1 MMYCKNCGIHFRGK
15 YGRCPLCKG
24 ELTGTPEK
32 DGNVFPVIPPRRKT
46 GRPLLIWLAFGSV
59 AAAAVSTAVNLILP
73 SGGWWFLFVLGGVG
87 SLWLSL
93 ALVLKK
99 KRNIPKTILWQVGLL
114 SVLAFVWDLFTGFR
128 GWSLDYVF
136 PILCTGSMTAM
147 AVIAKVRKLDIQ
159 NYILYLIIDCV
170 FGLLSFA
177 LLVTG
182 RIRTVV
188 PSAVCFASTIIFLA
202 ALLFFEGKA
211 LLAEI
216 QRRFHL

>member
-1 MMYCKNCGIHFRGK
+1 MLYCKNCGIRLQGA

-24 ELTGTPEK
+24 ELTGTPDEA
-32 DGNVFPVIPPRRKT
+32 GNVFPVIPPRRET
-46 GRPLLIWLAFGSV
+46 GRALLVWLAFGSV

-87 SLWLSL
+87 SIWLSL

-99 KRNIPKTILWQVGLL
+99 RRNIPKTILWKVGLL
-114 SVLAFVWDLFTGFR
+114 SVLAFVWDLLTGFR

-136 PILCTGSMTAM
+136 PSLCTGSMIAM
-147 AVIAKVRKLDIQ
+147 AVIARVRKLNIQ
-159 NYILYLIIDCV
+159 NYILYLVIDCV
-170 FGLLSFA
+170 FGLLSFT
-177 LLVTG
+177 LLVMG
-182 RIRTVV
+182 KIRIII
-188 PSAVCFASTIIFLA
+188 PSAICFASTVIFLA